1 MTAVATKLLDDFKK
15 LPPDEQLLVRDQ
27 VISLAE
33 ARQCEALDRLRGAS
47 AGKGLLD
54 KLLTDR
60 AGERATPAL
69 AVGLTV

>member
-1 MTAVATKLLDDFKK
+1 MTAIAIKLLEDFKK

-33 ARQCEALDRLRGAS
+33 ARQREALDRLRGAS

-54 KLLTDR
+54 KLLADR
-60 AGERATPAL
+60 AGERAR
-69 AVGLTV
+69 G